1 MFRSEKHTLKM
12 DKHQLRLNLLFEKN
26 LISEMLPLYES
37 DEEATNLL
45 LDRLNEIKRLI
56 EEIESE
62 FNNDKN
68 TQL

>member
-1 MFRSEKHTLKM
+1 M

-37 DEEATNLL
+37 DEEAMNLL

-62 FNNDKN
+62 FNDDKN
-68 TQL
+68 TKL